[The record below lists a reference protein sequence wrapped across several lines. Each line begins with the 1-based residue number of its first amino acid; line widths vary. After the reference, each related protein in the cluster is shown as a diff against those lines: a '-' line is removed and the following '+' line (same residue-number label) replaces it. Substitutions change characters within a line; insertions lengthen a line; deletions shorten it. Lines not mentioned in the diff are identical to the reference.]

1 MTVFN
6 LVLEVL
12 KFCIQASDLLISNLN
27 HFKIR
32 FKKQMDQN

>member
-32 FKKQMDQN
+32 LKKQMDQN